1 MAIDDS
7 HNHSAWLI
15 KEIEGN
21 ISFGD
26 LDDSSLRTKKDFAF
40 LDILDENTE
49 YSITTRYHEPQDNTS
64 KEKNVFG
71 IILNK
76 TAKLWRKLC
85 Q

>member
-1 MAIDDS
+1 MTIDDS
-7 HNHSAWLI
+7 HNHSDWLI
-15 KEIEGN
+15 KEIGGN

-40 LDILDENTE
+40 PDILDENTE
-49 YSITTRYHEPQDNTS
+49 YSITARYHEPQDNAS

-71 IILNK
+71 IIFNK